1 LDVVA
6 ASMMAIELQEQLPA
20 RERDLD
26 SRECILMVWEDGLAA
41 FEHALGKA
49 RMECDGE
56 CDQTE
61 AIQ

>member
-1 LDVVA
+1 
-6 ASMMAIELQEQLPA
+6 MMAIELQEQLPA

-41 FEHALGKA
+41 SEHALGKV

-56 CDQTE
+56 CDRTE
-61 AIQ
+61 AIW